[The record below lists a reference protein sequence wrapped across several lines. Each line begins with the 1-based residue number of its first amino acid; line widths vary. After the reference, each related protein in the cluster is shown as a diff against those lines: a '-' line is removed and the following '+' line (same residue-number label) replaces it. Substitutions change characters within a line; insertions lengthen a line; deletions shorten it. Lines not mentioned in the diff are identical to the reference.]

1 MPIYTTGE
9 MSVEEFTEMV
19 RRHPLKFEPLPA
31 RFREDEHWLF
41 DNVAELTEKYPDQW
55 VVVYKKQVIGIGGG
69 PRGLTEA
76 IEQAQ
81 HIVSDGERVVT
92 YFLESKPY
100 VYQDQA
106 THLSTT

>member
-1 MPIYTTGE
+1 MQMAIYTTDE

-19 RRHPLKFEPLPA
+19 RRHPVKLEPLPA
-31 RFREDEHWLF
+31 RFREDERWLF
-41 DNVAELTEKYPDQW
+41 EHVAELTEQYPDQW
-55 VVVYKKQVIGIGGG
+55 IVIYKKQVIGIGGG

-81 HIVSDGERVVT
+81 HIVSDGERLVT

-100 VYQDQA
+100 VY
-106 THLSTT
+106 